1 MAYDKAIITINI
13 CCKKKVMRHT
23 SCNFSVEQLI
33 ADLENI
39 HAGNRLFRIYA
50 HSPNLFELL
59 LSLNSDLSGKRT
71 PASTPDDATWEEL
84 LSHIHS
90 RYDAEEDSACKEQF
104 LFYFGQIRMLL
115 DCIKTRDE
123 RVRAPGIVRLF
134 V

>member
-1 MAYDKAIITINI
+1 
-13 CCKKKVMRHT
+13 MRHT
-23 SCNFSVEQLI
+23 SCDFSVEQLI
-33 ADLENI
+33 ADLEKI

-59 LSLNSDLSGKRT
+59 MSLYSDLSGTRT
-71 PASTPDDATWEEL
+71 LVSTPDDATWEDL
-84 LSHIHS
+84 LSHIHT
-90 RYDAEEDSACKEQF
+90 RYDAEEDSACKQQL

-123 RVRAPGIVRLF
+123 QLRTPGIVRLF